1 MTTLGQNSTELVP
14 TPRYPTINYSSR
26 VPVGLQANRS
36 WGGERPLMRGLSP
49 PIAGKLGGRE
59 SDL

>member
-14 TPRYPTINYSSR
+14 TPRYPTINYSR

-49 PIAGKLGGRE
+49 PIAGNLGGRE